1 MTPQSTPAPA
11 VTPQDDNQL
20 MVERQGKLAAL
31 RAAGIAFPNDIK
43 PAHRAEALFAQ
54 YDGKTPACVHVNQD
68 GSQFNAPDVFD
79 RLIG

>member
-1 MTPQSTPAPA
+1 MAAAPPAAPAAPA
-11 VTPQDDNQL
+11 VSVPQGEVLNFTFDTS
-20 MVERQGKLAAL
+20 K
-31 RAAGIAFPNDIK
+31 IFPGTTREYSIYV
-43 PAHRAEALFAQ
+43 PAQ